1 MADLFTHASIAVLA
15 RLYQRHPRGVATFVA
30 GTCLPDLSRVPATL
44 LTRLRWDLPQ
54 IPEWLCYVWAPLHLP
69 AGIAGMSF
77 LAACLFPEDRRKTA
91 FVNILAG
98 GMLHLLVDLFQTHLG
113 LGYLLLFPLS
123 DWDVE
128 FGLIGSETTVLWVP
142 FLVPLTV
149 AAAWWRWGRR
159 PTSPR

>member
-44 LTRLRWDLPQ
+44 LTRLRWDFPQ

-77 LAACLFPEDRRKTA
+77 LGACLFPEDRRKTS
-91 FVNILAG
+91 FINILAG
-98 GMLHLLVDLFQTHLG
+98 GYST
-113 LGYLLLFPLS
+113 S
-123 DWDVE
+123 
-128 FGLIGSETTVLWVP
+128 SSTSS
-142 FLVPLTV
+142 
-149 AAAWWRWGRR
+149 RR
-159 PTSPR
+159 TSASATCSCFRSRTGTSSSG